1 MGKIRIKT
9 IGIEEVEKQEK
20 KKAKIRAETK
30 KQAKPEKA
38 AKAEQV
44 AEVLAGTEDKSE
56 KPAKKKQKT
65 AKTTKKVS
73 GKKYLVSKKLVDKKK
88 VYPLDEAVKLIKQM
102 KYTSFDESVEVH
114 LNLKE
119 LGIKGEVSLPH
130 GTGKAVN
137 VAIADDKVLDEIESG
152 NITFDV
158 LIASPSFM
166 PKLVKFAK
174 ILGPKGL
181 MPNPKNG
188 TVSDKPEE
196 AAKKFK
202 TGSVRYKSEAKF
214 PLIHQSVGKI
224 SYSEKQI
231 EENIA
236 SFLDSVDRKNITN
249 AFISSTMS
257 PSVQIVVEV

>member
-1 MGKIRIKT
+1 M
-9 IGIEEVEKQEK
+9 
-20 KKAKIRAETK
+20 
-30 KQAKPEKA
+30 
-38 AKAEQV
+38 
-44 AEVLAGTEDKSE
+44 L
-56 KPAKKKQKT
+56 
-65 AKTTKKVS
+65 
-73 GKKYLVSKKLVDKKK
+73 
-88 VYPLDEAVKLIKQM
+88 
-102 KYTSFDESVEVH
+102 
-114 LNLKE
+114 
-119 LGIKGEVSLPH
+119 
-130 GTGKAVN
+130 
-137 VAIADDKVLDEIESG
+137 
-152 NITFDV
+152 
-158 LIASPSFM
+158 
-166 PKLVKFAK
+166 KLVKFAK